1 VNPSHSDAVA
11 QRRQAPSVARR
22 EVDLCAPV
30 TDIFRRNQVTLL
42 PLIRAVSHKASDG
55 TRVDGKVEMLECS
68 LNIASSDF
76 PERLQDDGWLA
87 ALHTGRFVS
96 FACDL
101 GPACDVDETNTS
113 PNGYPRYLP
122 QSKVC
127 SREEYFDRSAENVA
141 FLRSHYGGVLKVENL
156 NYFPTGAYEMV
167 CEPEF
172 IADLTRR
179 LEIELL
185 LDIGHLTVS
194 ASNLKVSTNHYLR
207 QLSRACVSE
216 VQVSGS
222 RVVNGTLEDAHEM
235 PAETDWMLV
244 DAVREW
250 PDVRNLTITLEYY
263 RDDARLVNA
272 YTDLSRRFS
281 ESCKE
286 EI

>member
-1 VNPSHSDAVA
+1 MSPSRSDTVL
-11 QRRQAPSVARR
+11 QRRQGSWVGKCG
-22 EVDLCAPV
+22 VDLCAPV
-30 TDIFRRNQVTLL
+30 TDVFRRNQAALL
-42 PLIRAVSHKASDG
+42 PLIHAVSHKASDG
-55 TRVDGKVEMLECS
+55 ARVDGKVEMLECS
-68 LNIASSDF
+68 LNIASSDL
-76 PERLQDDGWLA
+76 PERLQEDGWLA
-87 ALHTGRFVS
+87 ALNTGRFVS

-101 GPACDVDETNTS
+101 GPACDVDETSTS

-122 QSKVC
+122 QSKAC
-127 SREEYFDRSAENVA
+127 SPEEYFDRSAANVA

-194 ASNLKVSTNHYLR
+194 ASNLNVSANEYLGR
-207 QLSRACVSE
+207 LSRACVSE
-216 VQVSGS
+216 VQLSGS
-222 RVVNGTLEDAHEM
+222 RVINGTLEDAHEM
-235 PAETDWMLV
+235 PADSDWMLV
-244 DAVREW
+244 DAVLEC

-263 RDDARLVNA
+263 RDDARLVSA
-272 YTDLSRRFS
+272 YADLSRRFIQR
-281 ESCKE
+281 CKE